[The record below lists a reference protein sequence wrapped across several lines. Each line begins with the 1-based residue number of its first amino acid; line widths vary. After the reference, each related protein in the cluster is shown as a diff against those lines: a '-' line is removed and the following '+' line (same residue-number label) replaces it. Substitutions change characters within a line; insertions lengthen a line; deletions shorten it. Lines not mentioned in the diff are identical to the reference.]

1 MIITLL
7 ILFPFLMILAAV
19 NDIMTMTIPN
29 FIPLVLIVGFSFF
42 APVVGLPATTIGL
55 HATAAVLMLSVTF
68 CFFACGWVGGG
79 DAKLAAAT
87 ALWFGPTMPLLDY
100 VVLTS
105 LIGAG
110 LTLALL
116 AARRVPLPVFAES
129 WAWARR
135 LHGPGTGVPYGMAL
149 ASAGLIIYPDS
160 AIWKAAMQF

>member
-1 MIITLL
+1 MLIALL

-29 FIPLVLIVGFSFF
+29 FIPLILIVGFAFF
-42 APVVGLPATTIGL
+42 APAAGLPATTIGL
-55 HATAAVLMLSVTF
+55 HATAAVLMLGVTF
-68 CFFACGWVGGG
+68 CFFACGWMGGG

-100 VVLTS
+100 AILTS

-116 AARRVPLPVFAES
+116 AARRMPLPLFAES

-135 LHGPGTGVPYGMAL
+135 LHGAGTGVPYGMAL
-149 ASAGLIIYPDS
+149 AAAGLIVYPES
-160 AIWKAAMQF
+160 VIWKAIVLL

>member
-1 MIITLL
+1 MIMTLL

-29 FIPLVLIVGFSFF
+29 FIPLVLIVGFSLF
-42 APVVGLPATTIGL
+42 APVAGLSATTIGL
-55 HATAAVLMLSVTF
+55 HATAAVLMLAVTF
-68 CFFACGWVGGG
+68 CFFACGWIGGG

-100 VVLTS
+100 AVLTS

-116 AARRVPLPVFAES
+116 VARRMPLPVFAEE

-135 LHGPGTGVPYGMAL
+135 LHGAGTGVPYGMAL
-149 ASAGLIIYPDS
+149 ATAGLIIYPDS
-160 AIWKAAMQF
+160 AIWKATMLS